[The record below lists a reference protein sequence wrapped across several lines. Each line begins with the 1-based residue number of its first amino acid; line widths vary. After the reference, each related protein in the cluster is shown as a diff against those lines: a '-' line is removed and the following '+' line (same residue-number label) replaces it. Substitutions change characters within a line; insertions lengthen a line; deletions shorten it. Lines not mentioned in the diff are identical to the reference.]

1 MFLFDQHAYGSTPFQ
16 NTGDDEA
23 DNEAGGEEIQG
34 NGIAVGRF
42 TDPGQQQR
50 PGNTSHAPGSQ
61 DLAVDSAEFFRAE
74 QIAEEGGHTG
84 EAAAVAGNDDKD
96 NQLEDEGTACF
107 CKCVEGKDLDQE
119 EDYIN
124 CTAPEIVGNSR
135 PENAS
140 QTVDQ
145 TDDTDHGGGCHRCH
159 FYYFLCHR

>member
-1 MFLFDQHAYGSTPFQ
+1 MDG
-16 NTGDDEA
+16 
-23 DNEAGGEEIQG
+23 
-34 NGIAVGRF
+34 
-42 TDPGQQQR
+42 
-50 PGNTSHAPGSQ
+50 
-61 DLAVDSAEFFRAE
+61 AEFFRAE

-84 EAAAVAGNDDKD
+84 EAAAVAGNDDED

-145 TDDTDHGGGCHRCH
+145 TDDTRPWRRLPSVS
-159 FYYFLCHR
+159 FLLLPVPSVKLLLKVRYRR

>member
-1 MFLFDQHAYGSTPFQ
+1 MDG
-16 NTGDDEA
+16 
-23 DNEAGGEEIQG
+23 
-34 NGIAVGRF
+34 
-42 TDPGQQQR
+42 
-50 PGNTSHAPGSQ
+50 
-61 DLAVDSAEFFRAE
+61 AEFFRAE

-84 EAAAVAGNDDKD
+84 EAAAVAGNDDED

>member
-1 MFLFDQHAYGSTPFQ
+1 MDG
-16 NTGDDEA
+16 
-23 DNEAGGEEIQG
+23 
-34 NGIAVGRF
+34 
-42 TDPGQQQR
+42 
-50 PGNTSHAPGSQ
+50 
-61 DLAVDSAEFFRAE
+61 AEFFRAE

-84 EAAAVAGNDDKD
+84 EAAAVAGNDDED

-145 TDDTDHGGGCHRCH
+145 TDVIFTTSCAIGEATAKSPIPQVILVKKIHHSA
-159 FYYFLCHR
+159 